1 MPELLQTYRFWS
13 KRNSGNANKLVST
26 DEDRIN
32 LPVFMAPK
40 IQLEDLKL
48 ADQEDI

>member
-1 MPELLQTYRFWS
+1 MQ
-13 KRNSGNANKLVST
+13 KKLVST

-48 ADQEDI
+48 ADQEDL